1 MEERKK
7 EEILKEIFTLLEPL
21 PKLKLI
27 KILVYVKVLFY
38 S

>member
-7 EEILKEIFTLLEPL
+7 EEILKEIFTLLEAL

>member
-21 PKLKLI
+21 PNLKLI